1 MTRSRERWPVQLLG
15 VAACLMCAVTVA
27 CAQKLVV
34 PSGATRVPVNTE
46 EMISQY
52 RERVT
57 IEQREKQERTVLTRQ
72 VEALTKQVQELAAS
86 LTLVQLQQQEADK
99 GRSRHG
105 HKPSAA
111 GPLINRPPVERMG
124 PPTSAA
130 SRSDV
135 PASPVVPA
143 QTLSPIALK

>member
-1 MTRSRERWPVQLLG
+1 MP
-15 VAACLMCAVTVA
+15 A
-27 CAQKLVV
+27 
-34 PSGATRVPVNTE
+34 NTE
-46 EMISQY
+46 EMINQY

-72 VEALTKQVQELAAS
+72 VEAFTKQVQELAAS
-86 LTLVQLQQQEADK
+86 LTLVQLPQQEADK

-105 HKPSAA
+105 HKPSPS
-111 GPLINRPPVERMG
+111 GPLISRPSVERMG

-130 SRSDV
+130 SRRDV
-135 PASPVVPA
+135 AASPVVPT